1 MSQTSLGPAY
11 QPISQ
16 GSSRL
21 AAWFFHATK
30 LRPPSEQVGGAFLAA
45 AQKLQKRGRLLNPRQ
60 GFYVIVPPQN
70 LNFGSPP
77 PASFID
83 DLMRHEKRPYY
94 VGLLKAAELHGA
106 AHHAVMEFQIVTDK
120 QMRNIQA
127 GRSKIAFYFKKDLN
141 AVAPGIEDHK
151 TDTGKMKVSSVELTL
166 LDLLRYPEASGGLDN
181 VLTIFADLG
190 PKLDVGKMASLCGA
204 FERSVVQRAGYLLD
218 LAGLAEPALKLHEF
232 LERDSHA
239 QWTELDPSLWTELDP
254 SLWTELDPS
263 LTSVPDLAPE
273 IVTRDKRWH
282 VLVRRLP
289 ERDE

>member
-1 MSQTSLGPAY
+1 MNYEPDISRPSLSAY
-11 QPISQ
+11 IT
-16 GSSRL
+16 GLL
-21 AAWFFHATK
+21 AAGRLVFSRDEAQAAIGTG
-30 LRPPSEQVGGAFLAA
+30 RGAFLAA
-45 AQKLQKRGRLLNPRQ
+45 AQKLQKRGRLLNLRQ

-77 PASFID
+77 ASFTD

-141 AVAPGIEDHK
+141 AVASGIEDHK
-151 TDTGKMKVSSVELTL
+151 TDTGKMKVSSAELTL

-181 VLTIFADLG
+181 ILTIFADLG
-190 PKLDVGKMASLCGA
+190 PKLDAGKMASLCGA

-239 QWTELDPSLWTELDP
+239 QWTD
-254 SLWTELDPS
+254 LDPS

-273 IVTRDKRWH
+273 IVARDKRWH
-282 VLVRRLP
+282 VLVRRVP

>member
-1 MSQTSLGPAY
+1 MNYESDISRPNLSAY
-11 QPISQ
+11 MTGLLAS
-16 GSSRL
+16 GRL
-21 AAWFFHATK
+21 VFLRDEAQAAIGTG
-30 LRPPSEQVGGAFLAA
+30 RGAFLAA

-83 DLMRHEKRPYY
+83 DLMRHEKRLYY

-106 AHHAVMEFQIVTDK
+106 AHHAVMEFQVVTDK
-120 QMRNIQA
+120 QIRKIQA

-141 AVAPGIEDHK
+141 AVAPGIENHK

-181 VLTIFADLG
+181 ILTIFSDLG
-190 PKLDVGKMASLCGA
+190 PKLDAGQMAPLCDA

-218 LAGLAEPALKLHEF
+218 RSRLPDQAEKLHEF
-232 LERDSHA
+232 LGRDSHV
-239 QWTELDPSLWTELDP
+239 Q
-254 SLWTELDPS
+254 WTELDPS
-263 LTSVPDLAPE
+263 LTSVPDLATE
-273 IVTRDKRWH
+273 IVARDKRWR

>member
-1 MSQTSLGPAY
+1 MNYEPDISRPSLSAY
-11 QPISQ
+11 IT
-16 GSSRL
+16 GLL
-21 AAWFFHATK
+21 AAGRLVFSRDEAQAALGTG
-30 LRPPSEQVGGAFLAA
+30 RGAFLAA

-83 DLMRHEKRPYY
+83 DLMRHEKRSYY

-141 AVAPGIEDHK
+141 AVAYGIEEHK

-190 PKLDVGKMASLCGA
+190 PKLDAGKMASLCDA
-204 FERSVVQRAGYLLD
+204 FERSIVQRAGYLLD
-218 LAGLAEPALKLHEF
+218 RSGLAEPALKLHEF
-232 LERDSHA
+232 LDRDSHA
-239 QWTELDPSLWTELDP
+239 Q
-254 SLWTELDPS
+254 WTELDPS

-273 IVTRDKRWH
+273 SVARDKRWH

>member
-1 MSQTSLGPAY
+1 MNYELEISKPSLSAY
-11 QPISQ
+11 IT
-16 GSSRL
+16 GLL
-21 AAWFFHATK
+21 AAGRLVFSRDEAQAAIGTG
-30 LRPPSEQVGGAFLAA
+30 RGAFLAA
-45 AQKLQKRGRLLNPRQ
+45 AEKLQKRGRLLNPRQ
-60 GFYVIVPPQN
+60 GFYIIVPPQN
-70 LNFGSPP
+70 LNFGTPP

-94 VGLLKAAELHGA
+94 VGLLKAGELHGA

-120 QMRNIQA
+120 QIRNLQL
-127 GRSKIAFYFKKDLN
+127 GRSKITFYFKKDLSSITT
-141 AVAPGIEDHK
+141 GIEEHK

-181 VLTIFADLG
+181 VLTIFANLG
-190 PKLDVGKMASLCGA
+190 PKLDAGKMASLCGA

-218 LAGLAEPALKLHEF
+218 RSAFLDHAEKLHEF
-232 LERDSHA
+232 VERDAHA
-239 QWTELDPSLWTELDP
+239 Q
-254 SLWTELDPS
+254 WTELDPS

-273 IVTRDKRWH
+273 IVARDKRWH

>member
-1 MSQTSLGPAY
+1 MQYEPQQNSRPRLSSHVERLLASGRLVFSREDAQAALG
-11 QPISQ
+11 I
-16 GSSRL
+16 GR
-21 AAWFFHATK
+21 
-30 LRPPSEQVGGAFLAA
+30 GAFLDAA
-45 AQKLQKRGRLLNPRQ
+45 EKLQRRGQLLSPRH

-106 AHHAVMEFQIVTDK
+106 AHHAVMEFQVITNK
-120 QMRNIQA
+120 QMRALRA
-127 GRSKIAFYFKKDLN
+127 GRSKIVFYFKKDIH
-141 AVAPGIEDHK
+141 AVAPGIEERK

-166 LDLLRYPEASGGLDN
+166 LDLLRYPEANGGLDN

-190 PKLDVGKMASLCGA
+190 PKLDAGKIASLCGA

-218 LAGLAEPALKLHEF
+218 HSGFAQPAEELHAF
-232 LERDSHA
+232 LERDSHL
-239 QWTELDPSLWTELDP
+239 QWTELDPSLA
-254 SLWTELDPS
+254 SAS
-263 LTSVPDLAPE
+263 DLAPE
-273 IVTRDKRWH
+273 IMTRDKRWR